1 MTIYNSK
8 NDYIQ
13 FLRTF
18 DTKIEENKNE
28 KRPYVGI
35 VLQIGSIEYYAPLTS
50 PKPKHK
56 NMKNSKDFRKIENG
70 KYGAINFFD
79 VLPRASPWESG
90 HGNDGCT
97 PKGVLHRLWPARPVR
112 PRLIV

>member
-1 MTIYNSK
+1 MTIYNIK

-35 VLQIGSIEYYAPLTS
+35 V
-50 PKPKHK
+50 
-56 NMKNSKDFRKIENG
+56 
-70 KYGAINFFD
+70 
-79 VLPRASPWESG
+79 
-90 HGNDGCT
+90 
-97 PKGVLHRLWPARPVR
+97 
-112 PRLIV
+112 

>member
-1 MTIYNSK
+1 MTIYNIK

-70 KYGAINFFD
+70 KYRLYLFTYLTEIFLVRLLNFHVNMLF
-79 VLPRASPWESG
+79 LSF
-90 HGNDGCT
+90 
-97 PKGVLHRLWPARPVR
+97 
-112 PRLIV
+112 

>member
-1 MTIYNSK
+1 MTIYNIK

-28 KRPYVGI
+28 KRPYVGV

-70 KYGAINFFD
+70 KYRLYLFTYLTEIFLVRLLHFYFN
-79 VLPRASPWESG
+79 
-90 HGNDGCT
+90 T
-97 PKGVLHRLWPARPVR
+97 PYLSF
-112 PRLIV
+112 